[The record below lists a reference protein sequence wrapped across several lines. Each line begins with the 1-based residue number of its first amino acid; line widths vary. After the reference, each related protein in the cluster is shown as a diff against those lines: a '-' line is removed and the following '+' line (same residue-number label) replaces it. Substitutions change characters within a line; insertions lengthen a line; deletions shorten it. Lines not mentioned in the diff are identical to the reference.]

1 MSVIAANEDFTLGDL
16 YGHLTAYE
24 ARTGGRSSGGH
35 HDAPFQHSA
44 NNTSRSGRRG
54 GFQPFQRGGGGRSRG
69 DGGRGNDGGRYGGYN
84 GGDYGGGG
92 YYGGRG
98 GYYGRGHYD
107 HAGRWI
113 AGALVAGAVVGLVA
127 NASQPRTVV
136 YDNGPAY
143 YSRPATVVYQDAP
156 VVTRRVTTTTY
167 VDDGYSTTRYV
178 RDDGY

>member
-1 MSVIAANEDFTLGDL
+1 MKAKFAKSALLLAAAGLMAFAPGAFARG
-16 YGHLTAYE
+16 YGY
-24 ARTGGRSSGGH
+24 
-35 HDAPFQHSA
+35 
-44 NNTSRSGRRG
+44 
-54 GFQPFQRGGGGRSRG
+54 GGG
-69 DGGRGNDGGRYGGYN
+69 YHGGY
-84 GGDYGGGG
+84 GYHGGG

-107 HAGRWI
+107 NAGRWI
-113 AGALVAGAVVGLVA
+113 AGAIVAGAVVGLVA

-143 YSRPATVVYQDAP
+143 YRPSTVVYQDAP
-156 VVTRRVTTTTY
+156 VVTRRVTTTPY

>member
-1 MSVIAANEDFTLGDL
+1 MKGKFVKSAFALAAASLMAFAPAAFARDHGY
-16 YGHLTAYE
+16 YG
-24 ARTGGRSSGGH
+24 GGY
-35 HDAPFQHSA
+35 
-44 NNTSRSGRRG
+44 RG
-54 GFQPFQRGGGGRSRG
+54 G
-69 DGGRGNDGGRYGGYN
+69 YHGGYH
-84 GGDYGGGG
+84 GGG

-98 GYYGRGHYD
+98 GYYGRGGGHYD

-136 YDNGPAY
+136 YDNGPGY
-143 YSRPATVVYQDAP
+143 YAPSRTVVYDDAP

-167 VDDGYSTTRYV
+167 VDNGYGTTRYV